1 MPVDN
6 TVILAKISAL
16 EAKKQRLKK
25 TEGDIRNSIFEF
37 ESIQANPDGSIPN
50 DAGTGEIMTDE
61 RRQKIYDMQ
70 IAIADGLL
78 S

>member
-6 TVILAKISAL
+6 SVILAKISAL
-16 EAKKQRLKK
+16 EDKKTSLKK
-25 TEGDIRNSIFEF
+25 TVGDISNSIFEF
-37 ESIQANPDGSIPN
+37 ESIQANPDGSTPI
-50 DAGTGEIMTDE
+50 DAGTGTVMTDE

-70 IAIADGLL
+70 IAIANGLL

>member
-6 TVILAKISAL
+6 SVILAKISDL
-16 EAKKQRLKK
+16 EAKKTSLKK
-25 TEGDIRNSIFEF
+25 TVGDISNSIFEF
-37 ESIQANPDGSIPN
+37 ESIQANPDGSIPI
-50 DAGTGEIMTDE
+50 DAGTGTVMTDE

-70 IAIADGLL
+70 IAIANGLL

>member
-16 EAKKQRLKK
+16 EAKKQSLKK

-37 ESIQANPDGSIPN
+37 ESIQANPDGSIPI
-50 DAGTGEIMTDE
+50 DTGTGVVMTDE

-70 IAIADGLL
+70 IAIANGLL